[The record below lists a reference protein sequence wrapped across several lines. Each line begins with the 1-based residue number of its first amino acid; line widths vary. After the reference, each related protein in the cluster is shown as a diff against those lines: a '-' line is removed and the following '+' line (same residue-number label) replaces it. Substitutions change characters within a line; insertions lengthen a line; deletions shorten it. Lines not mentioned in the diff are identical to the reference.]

1 MRRTAAGRTAAVRV
15 LGLNAVDWTV
25 LLTGFALAT
34 VLLLSV

>member
-1 MRRTAAGRTAAVRV
+1 MRKTVALRV

-34 VLLLSV
+34 ILLWSI